1 MGSAR
6 RDDDA
11 FSSERIRGTEF
22 AHNGIGDLRDLGQA
36 PFIHV
41 AACEVSPTGPYDA
54 NAARAYRAD
63 ILLRRGGF
71 PHVHIHRGRND
82 DGPRCSE
89 KRCRHEVVGDSVGHL
104 GDDVRRCGRYDD
116 AISLFGERDMVDG
129 VRGVIEEPDGNFL
142 MGQSSEGGGS
152 YELRGMLGHEHLNPC
167 ALLLEDAY
175 ELACFVG
182 GDAAGNTD

>member
-11 FSSERIRGTEF
+11 FPSERIRGAEF
-22 AHNGIGDLRDLGQA
+22 ADDGVGDLRDLGQA
-36 PFIHV
+36 PFINV

-71 PHVHIHRGRND
+71 PHIHIHRGRND

-89 KRCRHEVVGDSVGHL
+89 KRCRHEVGPMNCVACS
-104 GDDVRRCGRYDD
+104 
-116 AISLFGERDMVDG
+116 DMSTLT
-129 VRGVIEEPDGNFL
+129 RAPSFWR
-142 MGQSSEGGGS
+142 MRTSS
-152 YELRGMLGHEHLNPC
+152 H
-167 ALLLEDAY
+167 AL
-175 ELACFVG
+175 
-182 GDAAGNTD
+182 